1 LEEVEEVSQARAEVE
16 AVFVGGRRLLGGSNE
31 RWKWARVEEVSIR
44 LRAEAMSGESN
55 AGRGGRRA
63 RDDEVIIRCV

>member
-1 LEEVEEVSQARAEVE
+1 MEEVIQVRAEAE
-16 AVFVGGRRLLGGSNE
+16 AVSVGGRRLAGKSNE
-31 RWKWARVEEVSIR
+31 QWRWARAKEVSIR